1 MLWMVIL
8 RATVISIL
16 LLTLHGCISIDA
28 RLQPTDES
36 VKPEKKGSD
45 CAPIFFGLGGGVIS
59 VDNAMA
65 KQVRVP
71 DAKDPEITRIVRTP
85 YITKIRSIELQ
96 DTSFLIFGSRCI
108 EVTGE

>member
-1 MLWMVIL
+1 MMIL
-8 RATVISIL
+8 RTTVSSIF

-28 RLQPTDES
+28 RLQPVDES

-85 YITKIRSIELQ
+85 YISKIRSIELQ

>member
-1 MLWMVIL
+1 MLWMMTL
-8 RATVISIL
+8 RATVISTL
-16 LLTLHGCISIDA
+16 LLTVHGCISIDA
-28 RLQPTDES
+28 RLQPADES

-59 VDNAMA
+59 VENAMA

-71 DAKDPEITRIVRTP
+71 DVKDPEVTRIVRTP